1 MRITR
6 FFFFLSNYVSVWQK
20 KVKQLTVQISN
31 IMLYEA
37 SVSALKC
44 SLAASS
50 LWLKAHI

>member
-6 FFFFLSNYVSVWQK
+6 FFFFKQLSISLAK

-50 LWLKAHI
+50 LWLKAPI